1 MAFFLIT
8 ATLYLTALALAHR
21 ITDIAN
27 ILTPSCL
34 RPPPHSHDVYNYSHP
49 IVTTCLYT
57 SAILVAVLGS
67 CLHP

>member
-21 ITDIAN
+21 ITDSEYTDA
-27 ILTPSCL
+27 LLSS
-34 RPPPHSHDVYNYSHP
+34 PPPHSHDVYNYSHP
-49 IVTTCLYT
+49 VVTTCLYT
-57 SAILVAVLGS
+57 SVLLSAELGS